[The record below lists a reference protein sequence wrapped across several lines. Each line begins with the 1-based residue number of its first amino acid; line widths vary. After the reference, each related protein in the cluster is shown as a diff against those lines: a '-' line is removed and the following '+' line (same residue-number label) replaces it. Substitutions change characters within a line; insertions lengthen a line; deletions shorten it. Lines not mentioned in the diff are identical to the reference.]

1 MTEINY
7 PLVIHSKLFRKY
19 PELFFAFSTRDWMD
33 FDNNVKE
40 DDDKSD
46 LLLQSGIKKRF
57 KRFFEFL
64 NISPD
69 NIVTQK
75 QIHSTNI
82 NYCEFP
88 CHFDNSDGLHTNNKN
103 IFLIIKAADCIP
115 IFLYDPERKVIAG
128 VHSGWKGTH
137 HKILTK
143 MISEINNIYGVHP
156 ENLIA
161 YIGPGISGENY
172 EVSKEV
178 ADKFPDECKEIKN
191 GKYYLDLKKDNYLQL
206 IKSGVRKENI
216 EVSPLCTYKKNDLLF
231 SYRKEKQK
239 AGRMIGIIGITDSN
253 D

>member
-7 PLVIHSKLFRKY
+7 PPVIHSKLFSKY
-19 PELFFAFSTRDWMD
+19 PELFFAFSTRNWMD
-33 FDNNVKE
+33 FKNKIKE

-46 LLLQSGIKKRF
+46 LMLQTGIKKRF

-69 NIVTQK
+69 KIVTQK

-82 NYCEFP
+82 NYCESSR
-88 CHFDNSDGLHTNNKN
+88 HFDNSDGLYTNKKN

-137 HKILTK
+137 SKILTK
-143 MISEINNIYGVHP
+143 MISEIKNIYEVQP

-161 YIGPGISGENY
+161 YIGPGISCDNY

-178 ADKFPDECKEIKN
+178 ADNFPDESKEFRK
-191 GKYYLDLKKDNYLQL
+191 GKYYLDLKEDNFNQL
-206 IKSGVRKENI
+206 INCGFRKENI
-216 EVSPLCTYKKNDLLF
+216 EVSPFCTYEKNDLLF
-231 SYRKEKQK
+231 SYRKEKQN
-239 AGRMIGIIGITDSN
+239 AGRMIGIIGMLEY
-253 D
+253 